1 MSASLESML
10 KLPTPQKVA
19 IVAGISL
26 IILLVYWFRFYQ
38 PKIQRIVAEESKLAD
53 LTHKMKEKEIIADN
67 YEKFKEEMTTKQE
80 KLRRSV
86 AELPDQKEI
95 PDLLKNI
102 SNMSQKAELEVQ
114 LFKPLGEQPAQFYSR
129 VPVELKFTGSYHEIG
144 MFFYYV
150 GKLPRIV
157 NIENFSIKNAQKTQK
172 DELVL
177 STSCVATTYRYVES
191 APKPPQGKK

>member
-1 MSASLESML
+1 MPLSVDNIL

-19 IVAGISL
+19 LVVGIA
-26 IILLVYWFRFYQ
+26 LLVFVVYWFKFYK
-38 PKIQRIVAEESKLAD
+38 PKLNWIVGEESKLAD
-53 LTHKMKEKEIIADN
+53 LTRDMKQKEIIANNFD
-67 YEKFKEEMTTKQE
+67 KFKQKMEQKEEELK
-80 KLRRSV
+80 RSV

-95 PDLLKNI
+95 PDLLKDI

-129 VPVELKFTGSYHEIG
+129 VPVELKFTGSYHETG

-150 GKLPRIV
+150 GKLSRIV

-177 STSCVATTYRYVES
+177 STSCVATTYRYVETPP
-191 APKPPQGKK
+191 PKGKK

>member
-1 MSASLESML
+1 MPVSLDNIL

-26 IILLVYWFRFYQ
+26 FILFGYWFKSYKPTLKRV
-38 PKIQRIVAEESKLAD
+38 VADESQLAD
-53 LTHKMKEKEIIADN
+53 LTRDMKNKQIIADN
-67 YEKFKEEMTTKQE
+67 LEKFKEKMEQKE
-80 KLRRSV
+80 EELKRSV

-95 PDLLKNI
+95 PDLLKDI
-102 SNMSQKAELEVQ
+102 SNMSQKAALEVQ

-150 GKLPRIV
+150 GTLSRIV
-157 NIENFSIKNAQKTQK
+157 NIENFSITNTQKTQK

-177 STSCVATTYRYVES
+177 TTSCVATTYRYVES
-191 APKPPQGKK
+191 APPPPKGKK